1 MDCGDR
7 LQRLGETPWARN
19 LALTAQTVREHVVD
33 DPVQLLLQVSR
44 RVPASVSG
52 PLAALLTRGGGVGG
66 GVPGAIGREMLGERA
81 AALSTLHGSG
91 GRASSARTV
100 AHRADAALGLGEP
113 DLAAELLETVAT
125 ADRQSHWYAAAARLA
140 AYRGDHDGAVELAGA
155 HPRNHHLA
163 RRMTGERDAFAGRAP
178 HLPPVPGYTPLPG
191 RVLHVL
197 TNSLPHTGSGY
208 AQRSHSILR
217 SLADRGFTVR
227 AVTRPGYPVQVGI
240 PWAHRQDVIDGIEY
254 HRLVPWQMAQGLEAR
269 LEQHARLLA
278 DQVEQFRPALLHTT
292 THFTN
297 ALAVRAVAR
306 AYGIPW
312 VYEVRGQLADTWAAT
327 RGPAARLSQ
336 RYQDFVAREAE
347 VARDADGVVTLG
359 EGMRSSLAAAGVA
372 PARLLTCPNAV
383 GEQFLEQP
391 PGQDAARAALGL
403 DPGAQLVGT
412 VSSIVDYEGLDV
424 LVRAVAQLAPDYPR
438 LRLRI
443 AGDGVSLPALK
454 VLAEELGLADR
465 SDFPGRVQRSESILH
480 HAALDLFV
488 VPRKDLP
495 VTRSVTPMKSVEAS
509 AVGRP
514 VVASDLPALAE
525 LVEDGVTGRLVAASD
540 VEQLASVLAE
550 LLDDPAE
557 CQRLGAA
564 GRSWALGSRTWAGN
578 AERYEGMYGSL
589 GVGPADPA
597 GS

>member
-1 MDCGDR
+1 MGFGDR
-7 LQRLGETPWARN
+7 LQRMGQTPWVRN

-44 RVPASVSG
+44 RVPSSVSG
-52 PLAALLTRGGGVGG
+52 PVAAALVRGGGLGG
-66 GVPGAIGREMLGERA
+66 GVPGAIGHEMRGERA
-81 AALSTLHGSG
+81 AALGKLQGSDTRPASV
-91 GRASSARTV
+91 RAV

-113 DLAAELLETVAT
+113 DLAAELLDSVDA
-125 ADRQSHWYAAAARLA
+125 ADRQARWYAAAARLA

-163 RRMTGERDAFAGRAP
+163 RRMTGERNAFAGRVP
-178 HLPPVPGYTPLPG
+178 HLPPAPDYTPLPG
-191 RVLHVL
+191 RILQVL

-240 PWAHRQDVIDGIEY
+240 PWARRQDVIDGIEY

-278 DQVEQFRPALLHTT
+278 DQVEQFRPAVLHTT

-327 RGPAARLSQ
+327 RGPSALDSQ
-336 RYQDFVAREAE
+336 RYRDFVAREAE

-359 EGMRSSLAAAGVA
+359 EGMRSSLEAAGVSA
-372 PARLLTCPNAV
+372 GRLLVCPNAV
-383 GEQFLEQP
+383 GEQFLDRPPEQT
-391 PGQDAARAALGL
+391 AARAVLGL
-403 DPGAQLVGT
+403 DPEAQLVGT

-424 LVRAVAQLAPDYPR
+424 LVRAVARLIPRYPR

-443 AGDGVSLPALK
+443 AGDGVSRPALR
-454 VLAEELGLADR
+454 VLAEELGITDR
-465 SDFPGRVQRSESILH
+465 SDFPGRVQRAEAILH
-480 HAALDLFV
+480 HAALDVFV

-525 LVEDGVTGRLVAASD
+525 LVEDGVTGRLVPASD
-540 VEQLASVLAE
+540 VEQLAQVLAE

-557 CQRLGAA
+557 RRRLGAA

-578 AERYEGMYGSL
+578 AERYGQLYGRL
-589 GVGPADPA
+589 GVSPADPV